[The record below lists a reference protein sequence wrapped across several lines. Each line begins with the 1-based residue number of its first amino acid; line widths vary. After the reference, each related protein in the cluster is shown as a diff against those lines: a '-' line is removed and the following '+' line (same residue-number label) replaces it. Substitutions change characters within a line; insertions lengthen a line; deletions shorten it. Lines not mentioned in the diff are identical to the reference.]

1 MLRRIQNVSIYKN
14 MDINLL
20 KHIFE
25 HVHILESQFQAGQ
38 TSEQTC
44 PVRRSM
50 RQPQGEDTTNWAN
63 HTHTYTLPF
72 DRLKP
77 HGVGKSTK
85 SRRKLSFY
93 G

>member
-1 MLRRIQNVSIYKN
+1 MSFVFYYDGALPHYHIYKKTNPMLRRIQNVSIYKN

-50 RQPQGEDTTNWAN
+50 RQPQGEDTTN
-63 HTHTYTLPF
+63 
-72 DRLKP
+72 
-77 HGVGKSTK
+77 
-85 SRRKLSFY
+85 
-93 G
+93 